1 MPSFL
6 NCNHPAPAR
15 TTTQTLVPA
24 SPVRTSDHD
33 VIRALYST
41 SPISSTCAIVARR
54 QPRPLPRSPVW
65 FVPNGLVL
73 TLPKG
78 VTRAGM
84 DVDR

>member
-1 MPSFL
+1 
-6 NCNHPAPAR
+6 
-15 TTTQTLVPA
+15 
-24 SPVRTSDHD
+24 